1 MREKD
6 FTYLAEGMKRGIDNE
21 IAYIYSCFVPAG
33 TRDVLARMK
42 GNVAVADREF
52 LDDKTRATVG
62 NRWTCSYDLLVDRV
76 ERQIEA
82 FYAELDLSSE
92 TIAKLSQYQ
101 ERAEVFKSQFRENLE
116 KSEETTKKQLLRELE
131 LMVMQGKDVKTLI
144 RHMNTAV
151 DKRIDAVK
159 SFLTSSAGQMERYML
174 LWDYQ
179 DGGYTQYR
187 LITVG
192 DNCEHC
198 TELNGKVF
206 DIHNASYFTPLHPN
220 CNCRA
225 EILDNDGN
233 SVATLQEKDTGD
245 KLDYL
250 RTSLKQIILGNYT
263 EDTNLL
269 GTMGQVALGFLGL
282 DLPADMRDLLYDIT
296 NWKLTPSHAL
306 QTILDA
312 AALLPVVGSIKYSDE
327 AADAVKGVAKYQKLS
342 NVDAR
347 RWYLEQEAK
356 IPDLIDTNLPMEE
369 QAKMAFKL
377 RNQYRT
383 QAREMMEDRQLAEL
397 LYKTEP
403 NITWE
408 QIVQKQIDKGLVGD
422 EIFKGIIE
430 SSQRSRESVNDLL
443 GLDRRKK

>member
-1 MREKD
+1 
-6 FTYLAEGMKRGIDNE
+6 
-21 IAYIYSCFVPAG
+21 
-33 TRDVLARMK
+33 
-42 GNVAVADREF
+42 
-52 LDDKTRATVG
+52 
-62 NRWTCSYDLLVDRV
+62 
-76 ERQIEA
+76 
-82 FYAELDLSSE
+82 
-92 TIAKLSQYQ
+92 
-101 ERAEVFKSQFRENLE
+101 
-116 KSEETTKKQLLRELE
+116 
-131 LMVMQGKDVKTLI
+131 
-144 RHMNTAV
+144 MNTAV

-269 GTMGQVALGFLGL
+269 GTLGQVALGFLGL

-296 NWKLTPSHAL
+296 HWKLTPSHAV

-312 AALLPVVGSIKYSDE
+312 VALLPVVGSIKYSDE
-327 AADAVKGVAKYQKLS
+327 AATAVKGVVKYQKLS